1 MHNATTRKPALAESL
16 RSMVVPLLLLL
27 LLSPQDL
34 AAQPQGRIAFVSSRA
49 GEFNKIWV
57 MNANGSEQT
66 QLTFGSGYET
76 DPSWSPNGLWITYV
90 SNAVPGSQGTHI
102 AVMDRWGLVSR
113 NLTVDVGA
121 YRHPKFSPDGTQ
133 ILFSKRVGETETQL
147 FAVGIIGG
155 EPRHLPMPLPGTG
168 NDVVSLDQ
176 PTWAPD
182 GRSIAFWV
190 WRGRDRGMP
199 NDGNIF
205 RAAPDGQDLQMLTD
219 GVGRNQ
225 SPAWSP
231 DGTRV
236 VFSGLRP
243 EGEGVFLID
252 AVGGKSRLVTSASEG
267 GASPAW
273 STDGDWITYVSSQ
286 EGNRDIFIV
295 RPDGTEKANLTAGI
309 TQADHSPAWSPKLA
323 PLPTAVPE
331 ISWGQVKSAQN

>member
-1 MHNATTRKPALAESL
+1 
-16 RSMVVPLLLLL
+16 
-27 LLSPQDL
+27 
-34 AAQPQGRIAFVSSRA
+34 
-49 GEFNKIWV
+49 

-76 DPSWSPNGLWITYV
+76 DSSWSPNCLWITYV

-147 FAVGIIGG
+147 FAVGINGG
-155 EPRHLPMPLPGTG
+155 EPRYLPMPLPGTG

-190 WRGRDRGMP
+190 WRGRDRSIP

-205 RAAPDGQDLQMLTD
+205 RAAPDGQDLQMLTI
-219 GVGRNQ
+219 RCRSQ
-225 SPAWSP
+225 PKP
-231 DGTRV
+231 RV
-236 VFSGLRP
+236 VAGWNTSRVLRP
-243 EGEGVFLID
+243 APGR
-252 AVGGKSRLVTSASEG
+252 GGCFPHRRCGWQVTTGHFRLG
-267 GASPAW
+267 GWCQPRVVHGW
-273 STDGDWITYVSSQ
+273 
-286 EGNRDIFIV
+286 
-295 RPDGTEKANLTAGI
+295 
-309 TQADHSPAWSPKLA
+309 
-323 PLPTAVPE
+323 
-331 ISWGQVKSAQN
+331 